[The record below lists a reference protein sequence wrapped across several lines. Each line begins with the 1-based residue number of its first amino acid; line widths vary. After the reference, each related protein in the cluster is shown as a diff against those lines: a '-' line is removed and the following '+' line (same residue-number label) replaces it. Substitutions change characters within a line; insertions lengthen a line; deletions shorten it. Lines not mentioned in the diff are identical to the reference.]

1 MFEGGVV
8 KLEGAGFLESVQYNR
23 ASFAPRIGLAAFL
36 FMLAFDS
43 F

>member
-8 KLEGAGFLESVQYNR
+8 KLEGAGFFESVQYNW
-23 ASFAPRIGLAAFL
+23 ASFATRIGLAAFL
-36 FMLAFDS
+36 FVLAFGG